1 MKILGRLEQLEDELL
16 PLPAEDTLWLHING
30 VDEEGKVVSTRVF
43 EVSLPPPDRRERR
56 YPGQARRRER

>member
-56 YPGQARRRER
+56 